1 MNKYYN
7 QVKNSSLFYGI
18 SDEELRGILE
28 CFRAR
33 VRTYDSGEVIIR
45 QGERVLNLYMVLE
58 GCVNIEK
65 DSFWGRRIIV
75 SRVNPNENIALAF
88 VAAKNVSNVDAVAAK
103 KTKLLVL
110 SYEKCTSMCQNA
122 CTRHRVLINNMFEI
136 LSKENI
142 ELIQKIENVSQKSIR
157 DKLLTYLSNEAQ
169 RNKSNAFE
177 IGFNRQDLAD
187 YLNIDRS
194 AMCFE
199 LSKLQKERLIS
210 YQKNRFML
218 NSREID

>member
-199 LSKLQKERLIS
+199 LSKLQKEGLIS